1 MIMDYIGMRME
12 NGIGKKKNKKNLLK
26 LKYV

>member
-1 MIMDYIGMRME
+1 MIMDYIGMRTE